1 MTRYWF
7 VLYVS
12 NEAFSNAANVGL
24 PLFFGPHTQ
33 SYDVAQRRAPTSDK
47 RQLVVILAPEDF
59 AHLEAACLVF
69 GIGKSELV
77 RRLIRAS
84 LDIAPALSLEDG
96 KKLEPIGKELRAIG
110 RNIAQIVKGINL
122 GYAPQL
128 TDSEELFRTVYL
140 TMAQM
145 NATIQNMIVAYGSR
159 LRRGAGLKALADKEP
174 A

>member
-1 MTRYWF
+1 
-7 VLYVS
+7 
-12 NEAFSNAANVGL
+12 
-24 PLFFGPHTQ
+24 
-33 SYDVAQRRAPTSDK
+33 
-47 RQLVVILAPEDF
+47 LVVILAPEDF

-96 KKLEPIGKELRAIG
+96 KKLVPIGKELRAIG

-128 TDSEELFRTVYL
+128 ADNEELFRAVYL

>member
-1 MTRYWF
+1 M
-7 VLYVS
+7 
-12 NEAFSNAANVGL
+12 
-24 PLFFGPHTQ
+24 
-33 SYDVAQRRAPTSDK
+33 
-47 RQLVVILAPEDF
+47 
-59 AHLEAACLVF
+59 F

-84 LDIAPALSLEDG
+84 VDIGPALSLEDG
-96 KKLEPIGKELRAIG
+96 KKLAPIGKELRAIG

-128 TDSEELFRTVYL
+128 TDSEELFRMVYL
-140 TMAQM
+140 TLAQM
-145 NATIQNMIVAYGSR
+145 NATIQTMIVAYGSR

>member
-1 MTRYWF
+1 MPQ
-7 VLYVS
+7 
-12 NEAFSNAANVGL
+12 APHCPL
-24 PLFFGPHTQ
+24 PLPFQREPPTWRRSEPRQ
-33 SYDVAQRRAPTSDK
+33 AQNGSWSCSWRR
-47 RQLVVILAPEDF
+47 EDF

-84 LDIAPALSLEDG
+84 VDIGPALSFEDG
-96 KKLEPIGKELRAIG
+96 QKLAPIGKELRAIG

-128 TDSEELFRTVYL
+128 ADSEELFRTVYL
-140 TMAQM
+140 TLAQM
-145 NATIQNMIVAYGSR
+145 NATIQTMIVAYGSR

>member
-1 MTRYWF
+1 MP
-7 VLYVS
+7 L
-12 NEAFSNAANVGL
+12 NEALRRCRKRRTVPL
-24 PLFFGPHTQ
+24 PLPFQREPPTWRRSEPPQ
-33 SYDVAQRRAPTSDK
+33 AQK
-47 RQLVVILAPEDF
+47 RQLVVFLAPEDF

-84 LDIAPALSLEDG
+84 VDIGPALSMEDG
-96 KKLEPIGKELRAIG
+96 KKLAPIGKELRAIG

-128 TDSEELFRTVYL
+128 ADSEELFRTVYL
-140 TMAQM
+140 TLAQM
-145 NATIQNMIVAYGSR
+145 NATIQTMIVAYGSR

>member
-1 MTRYWF
+1 MRRF
-7 VLYVS
+7 GVAASAALS
-12 NEAFSNAANVGL
+12 FALPSQREA
-24 PLFFGPHTQ
+24 P
-33 SYDVAQRRAPTSDK
+33 DVAQKRAPTAAK
-47 RQLVVILAPEDF
+47 RQLVVFLAREDF
-59 AHLEAACLVF
+59 AHLEAACLAF

-84 LDIAPALSLEDG
+84 VDIGPALSLEDG
-96 KKLEPIGKELRAIG
+96 NKLAPIGKELRAIG

-128 TDSEELFRTVYL
+128 ADSEELFRTVYL
-140 TMAQM
+140 TLAQM
-145 NATIQNMIVAYGSR
+145 NATIQTMIVAYGSR

>member
-1 MTRYWF
+1 MFRMRRFQT
-7 VLYVS
+7 LQTPDS
-12 NEAFSNAANVGL
+12 PPFSAPRKQG
-24 PLFFGPHTQ
+24 
-33 SYDVAQRRAPTSDK
+33 YDVAQRRAPTAEK

-96 KKLEPIGKELRAIG
+96 KKLAPIGKELRAIG

-128 TDSEELFRTVYL
+128 TESEELFRTVYL

-159 LRRGAGLKALADKEP
+159 LRRGTGLKALTDKEP
-174 A
+174 V

>member
-1 MTRYWF
+1 MPQ
-7 VLYVS
+7 
-12 NEAFSNAANVGL
+12 APHCPL
-24 PLFFGPHTQ
+24 PLPF
-33 SYDVAQRRAPTSDK
+33 QREPPTWRRSEPL
-47 RQLVVILAPEDF
+47 QLQNGSWSCSWPREDF

-84 LDIAPALSLEDG
+84 VDIGPALSFEDG
-96 KKLEPIGKELRAIG
+96 QKLAPIGKELRAIG

-128 TDSEELFRTVYL
+128 ADSEELFRTVYL
-140 TMAQM
+140 TLAQM
-145 NATIQNMIVAYGSR
+145 NATIQTMIVAYGSR

>member
-1 MTRYWF
+1 MRRFQT
-7 VLYVS
+7 LQTPDS
-12 NEAFSNAANVGL
+12 PPFSAPRKQG
-24 PLFFGPHTQ
+24 
-33 SYDVAQRRAPTSDK
+33 YDVAQRRAPTAEK

-96 KKLEPIGKELRAIG
+96 KKLAPIGKELRAIG

-128 TDSEELFRTVYL
+128 TESEELFRTVYL

-159 LRRGAGLKALADKEP
+159 LRRGTGLKALTDKEP
-174 A
+174 V

>member
-1 MTRYWF
+1 MRRF
-7 VLYVS
+7 GVAASAAL
-12 NEAFSNAANVGL
+12 AFAHSVPAR
-24 PLFFGPHTQ
+24 GP
-33 SYDVAQRRAPTSDK
+33 DVAQKRAPAAAK
-47 RQLVVILAPEDF
+47 RQLVVFLAREDF
-59 AHLEAACLVF
+59 AHLEAACLAF

-84 LDIAPALSLEDG
+84 VDIGPALSLEDG
-96 KKLEPIGKELRAIG
+96 KKLAPIGKELRAIG

-128 TDSEELFRTVYL
+128 ADSEELFRTVYL
-140 TMAQM
+140 TLAQM
-145 NATIQNMIVAYGSR
+145 NATIQTMIVAYGSR

>member
-1 MTRYWF
+1 MP
-7 VLYVS
+7 L
-12 NEAFSNAANVGL
+12 NEALRRCRKRRTVLCPFRFSESPRRGAEAS
-24 PLFFGPHTQ
+24 PHK
-33 SYDVAQRRAPTSDK
+33 RRNGSWSCSWP
-47 RQLVVILAPEDF
+47 REDF

-84 LDIAPALSLEDG
+84 VDIGPALSLEDG
-96 KKLEPIGKELRAIG
+96 KKLAPIGKELRAIG

-140 TMAQM
+140 TLAQM
-145 NATIQNMIVAYGSR
+145 NATIQTMIVAYGSR

>member
-1 MTRYWF
+1 MYA
-7 VLYVS
+7 V
-12 NEAFSNAANVGL
+12 NEALRVAASAALSFAPSVSARA
-24 PLFFGPHTQ
+24 P
-33 SYDVAQRRAPTSDK
+33 DVAQKRAPTAQNGSWSCSWP
-47 RQLVVILAPEDF
+47 REDF

-84 LDIAPALSLEDG
+84 VDIGPALSFEDG
-96 KKLEPIGKELRAIG
+96 QKLAPIGKELRAIG

-128 TDSEELFRTVYL
+128 ADSEELFRTVYL
-140 TMAQM
+140 TLAQM
-145 NATIQNMIVAYGSR
+145 NATIQTMIVAYGSR